1 MLYRFS
7 TALTL
12 LLVFVILA
20 GLSPLS
26 VSAQTPD
33 AFAIY
38 PLNVRAAPDLTAGVL
53 AMLDAGTDLFLEGR
67 TADNAWLLVRTV
79 DGTRGWVAELYVDY
93 RDGVY
98 IPDLP
103 ISDAVLAGPAQSNPA
118 PAAGEQSNAAPPP
131 TGDPGS
137 SAVLREIFERGQ
149 ARGNN
154 PHLVTFAGD
163 CNSVSTNYLLPIGMG
178 NYNTPEANPAISFFM
193 PSFTTVRSSHAAGPG
208 YTAPLI
214 VDSAFSPPDCPAGS
228 NPLVCEFM
236 TNRPSFIIVNFG
248 INDILS
254 VPDDDYIN
262 GLSMI
267 VELSKIHGVIPIFTT
282 FPIRQD
288 DADLTATA
296 YRYNGYIKGIA
307 GAYGIP
313 VIDLQGNVQGY
324 PNGGLQVDYI
334 HLSADGY
341 HMWNYLV
348 VRKLAELYQELDLSR
363 YN

>member
-1 MLYRFS
+1 MPYRS
-7 TALTL
+7 TTALTL
-12 LLVFVILA
+12 LLLLITLA
-20 GLSPLS
+20 GVSPIS

-38 PLNVRAAPDLTAGVL
+38 PLNVRAAPNLTAGVL
-53 AMLDAGTDLFLEGR
+53 AMLDAGTDLFLEAR
-67 TADNAWLLVRTV
+67 TADNAWLLIHTV

-93 RDGVY
+93 KDGVY
-98 IPDLP
+98 IPSLP
-103 ISDAVLAGPAQSNPA
+103 ISDETLAGPAQPNPA
-118 PAAGEQSNAAPPP
+118 PAAVEQSSAALPAS
-131 TGDPGS
+131 DHAS
-137 SAVLREIFERGQ
+137 STVLREIFERGQ

-178 NYNTPEANPAISFFM
+178 NYNSPEVNPAIMYFM
-193 PSFTTVRSSHAAGPG
+193 PSFSTMRRSHAAGPG
-208 YTAPLI
+208 YTAPII
-214 VDSAFSPPDCPAGS
+214 VDGTFTPPECPAGS

-236 TNRPSFIIVNFG
+236 TNRPGFIIVNFG

-288 DADLTATA
+288 NADLTATA

-324 PNGGLQVDYI
+324 PNGGLQADNI

-348 VRKLAELYQELDLSR
+348 VRKMAELYRELDLSR